1 MGDGSF
7 AKEDVVRV
15 MVNALLRFNNADMRV
30 EMYHFCASLLRAAQQ
45 NALSF
50 AFTQNDVDLF
60 VTAYKQACSY
70 SVRADEYYA
79 LLQVITDS
87 PQPSSVPTVKEIKNP
102 LFLQLA
108 LRLLAS
114 CASIFGRHLLL
125 QHLVEMSGNDKKKE
139 NMKSMKYDRFFT
151 DLLSL
156 VPRMEDDNGAPA
168 KKKELHARIRQCIDT
183 LLQTTSQEPTEKA
196 EAAFAVLRD
205 ADCEEAFAAL
215 VQVFKA
221 PNAAQWCRERAVD
234 LMYESARGRYNGVL
248 NSIRL
253 MLLEDVMRLYSRFS
267 MSSIAVGVASLSH
280 SQTISQCLRS
290 TALPYSSDQILLLL
304 YKLSLADLFQ
314 MKSLARIK
322 TANLNTFVLVFAT
335 QFWTTRSTALSS

>member
-108 LRLLAS
+108 LTLI
-114 CASIFGRHLLL
+114 CASMARL
-125 QHLVEMSGNDKKKE
+125 
-139 NMKSMKYDRFFT
+139 YDRTIFEWGLITEIAPIHDWIYGFLTFFI
-151 DLLSL
+151 LFSYFVPMSL
-156 VPRMEDDNGAPA
+156 YVVFEFSRTVQAMFMEVSGG
-168 KKKELHARIRQCIDT
+168 E
-183 LLQTTSQEPTEKA
+183 
-196 EAAFAVLRD
+196 
-205 ADCEEAFAAL
+205 
-215 VQVFKA
+215 
-221 PNAAQWCRERAVD
+221 WC
-234 LMYESARGRYNGVL
+234 
-248 NSIRL
+248 
-253 MLLEDVMRLYSRFS
+253 
-267 MSSIAVGVASLSH
+267 
-280 SQTISQCLRS
+280 
-290 TALPYSSDQILLLL
+290 
-304 YKLSLADLFQ
+304 
-314 MKSLARIK
+314 
-322 TANLNTFVLVFAT
+322 
-335 QFWTTRSTALSS
+335 

>member
-114 CASIFGRHLLL
+114 SASIFGRHLLL
-125 QHLVEMSGNDKKKE
+125 QHLVEMSGNE
-139 NMKSMKYDRFFT
+139 EGEHEEHEVRP
-151 DLLSL
+151 
-156 VPRMEDDNGAPA
+156 V
-168 KKKELHARIRQCIDT
+168 LH
-183 LLQTTSQEPTEKA
+183 
-196 EAAFAVLRD
+196 
-205 ADCEEAFAAL
+205 
-215 VQVFKA
+215 
-221 PNAAQWCRERAVD
+221 
-234 LMYESARGRYNGVL
+234 
-248 NSIRL
+248 
-253 MLLEDVMRLYSRFS
+253 
-267 MSSIAVGVASLSH
+267 
-280 SQTISQCLRS
+280 RS
-290 TALPYSSDQILLLL
+290 ALPRSSHGG
-304 YKLSLADLFQ
+304 
-314 MKSLARIK
+314 R
-322 TANLNTFVLVFAT
+322 
-335 QFWTTRSTALSS
+335 